1 MEQSDKDKYVE
12 KAIAWAE
19 KRGFSNIK
27 ANYEGYETPKV
38 YTKPE
43 EDKPYVP
50 DLTVTKTGGKSYV
63 EVALKTDNI
72 ERRISKWKLLNTLA
86 AMKGG
91 KLFLL
96 APRGH
101 KAFVNRMLKKF
112 SLNATVVS
120 I

>member
-1 MEQSDKDKYVE
+1 MERDKYVK
-12 KAIAWAE
+12 KAISWAE

-27 ANYEGYETPKV
+27 ANFDGYESPKV
-38 YTKPE
+38 YSKPNE
-43 EDKPYVP
+43 EKPYIP
-50 DLTVTKTGGKSYV
+50 DITATKTGGKSYV
-63 EVALKTDNI
+63 EIALKTDNVR
-72 ERRISKWKLLNTLA
+72 RRISKWKLLNTLA

-112 SLNATVVS
+112 NLNATVVS

>member
-1 MEQSDKDKYVE
+1 MERRKYLE
-12 KAIAWAE
+12 KAITWAE

-27 ANYEGYETPKV
+27 ANLEDYETPKA
-38 YTKPE
+38 YSKKDAADTFI
-43 EDKPYVP
+43 P
-50 DLTVTKTGGKSYV
+50 DMTATKTGGKSYV
-63 EVALKTDNI
+63 EIALKTDNI
-72 ERRISKWKLLNTLA
+72 RRRVSKWKLLNTLA

-101 KAFVNRMLKKF
+101 KAFVKRMIQKF
-112 SLNATVVS
+112 NLNATVIS

>member
-1 MEQSDKDKYVE
+1 MEHDEYLE
-12 KAIAWAE
+12 KAIAWTE

-27 ANYEGYETPKV
+27 ANCEGYETPKM
-38 YTKPE
+38 YSNPG
-43 EDKPYVP
+43 EDKPFIP
-50 DLTVTKTGGKSYV
+50 DITGTKTGGKSYM
-63 EVALKTDNI
+63 EIAMKTENI
-72 ERRISKWKLLNTLA
+72 RRRITKWKLLNTLA

-101 KAFVNRMLKKF
+101 KAFVDRMTKEF
-112 SLNATVVS
+112 NLNATVVS